1 VRRQKLLM
9 AAKKLSETRNIEDIS
24 LADVCEEAGIPRASA
39 YHFFPNVESIF
50 LALRFLNYMDTLQ
63 TLEKIEV
70 SSFERWQDYVA
81 EMLRKSVKLFNTDIT
96 KNKLM
101 YGSNTPDFDGSDY
114 EDRVDTNMVSMIV
127 GKLSAHYNML
137 SFNNIEEK
145 FLIVYTMTHS
155 IFALSF
161 KQYNEITEDMGEEA
175 ITAAIAYLR
184 CYLPEYLPLK

>member
-1 VRRQKLLM
+1 M
-9 AAKKLSETRNIEDIS
+9 
-24 LADVCEEAGIPRASA
+24 
-39 YHFFPNVESIF
+39 
-50 LALRFLNYMDTLQ
+50 
-63 TLEKIEV
+63 